1 MLKIDHPQVYIYSYQ
16 LSRKS
21 GTVNSIW
28 DWANK
33 IWEHFSPKPSLMF
46 SKKHLSYPLTDA
58 EELEY
63 SENIK
68 VFLSFCN
75 LNDGEGISASI
86 GTPEI
91 DKNKDLEVKVLQDF
105 DPDKSLII
113 SPNYEDWLGQT
124 ILITYKLPTHISPT
138 TEQLREVAD
147 ECLKNLLPES
157 LSPTF
162 YRATDLFN
170 SPILE
175 YSFPE
180 NQQLQIIVYKIDDQI
195 ETNLGNSIQPLF
207 ELFYYRHKINK
218 AFIDSRR
225 NYDLVDKL
233 YTEIEQI
240 VQNLK
245 ELTTNKELKELKEKI
260 NELLYKSLDY
270 QESLQY
276 LEGYKNTI
284 SINAYNYQQKLL
296 EISNICEISTEKL
309 SAFTV
314 FIEKTAPYFQRQ
326 IQGDLGYFKH
336 GTDLINTAIA
346 SIRGIVEIEQ
356 AEIDRQRQEQEKESD
371 RQLQITLK
379 NNEIAERNSD
389 QELQNTI
396 QSVGTGIGVGVGVGG
411 IIATS
416 YPLIE
421 KTWQFPSPQQPLLP
435 LHPLIIAITLSL
447 LSGGGLG
454 LFAWWITRK
463 HLRSTSANKQISPI
477 PKSAKIEPK

>member
-180 NQQLQIIVYKIDDQI
+180 NQQLQIIVYQIDDQI

-240 VQNLK
+240 VQDLK

-356 AEIDRQRQEQEKESD
+356 AEIDRRLEH
-371 RQLQITLK
+371 
-379 NNEIAERNSD
+379 
-389 QELQNTI
+389 TI
-396 QSVGTGIGVGVGVGG
+396 QILGVGLGAGG
-411 IIATS
+411 IVAS
-416 YPLIE
+416 AVSGHVDKPLAI
-421 KTWQFPSPQQPLLP
+421 TQGNTQI
-435 LHPLIIAITLSL
+435 HPAVMSIGLSIIASLFFGGCVGWINGTIPRFLKARKRRSLPDKDIT
-447 LSGGGLG
+447 
-454 LFAWWITRK
+454 
-463 HLRSTSANKQISPI
+463 NKQQS
-477 PKSAKIEPK
+477 